1 MLKYAIIFEGMNP
14 PDIANFEL
22 GAHILVETQATNYH
36 TLIVSLEDAGW
47 EVRDCLKWFSRDGSY
62 HFALLRKPFSTNM
75 VNQVIAHG
83 VGGLNIDGSRI
94 DLGSDVK
101 TGGFGNGKI
110 GFGGGDAK
118 GVEWKKDTTGRFP
131 ANLLHDGSQEIVA
144 RFPGDSK
151 KSTSRFFKSADRQ
164 DLITYLLSLITPPQ

>member
-1 MLKYAIIFEGMNP
+1 MLKYAIIFEGMNL

-22 GAHILVETQATNYH
+22 GAHILVETNTVNYH
-36 TLIVSLEDAGW
+36 NRVVTLEDAGW
-47 EVRDCLKWFSRDGSY
+47 EVRDCLKWLSRDESI

-75 VNQVIAHG
+75 VDQVIAHG

-110 GFGGGDAK
+110 GFGGGEAK

-131 ANLLHDGSQEIVA
+131 ANLLHDGSNEIMA
-144 RFPGDSK
+144 LFPGTK
-151 KSTSRFFKSADRQ
+151 KSSARFFKSGDRQ
-164 DLITYLLSLITPPQ
+164 EIVNYLLALITPP